1 MSQIYRMQI
10 ECDGLA
16 YPAPAKVTFA
26 FQSARKSFSIW
37 FKSTD
42 KKDSTYRLIPTG
54 CSFPDSY
61 DLVATAVS
69 DDGFATFHLIREVRA
84 L

>member
-1 MSQIYRMQI
+1 MSI

-26 FQSARKSFSIW
+26 FQPERKGFSIW

-42 KKDSTYRLIPTG
+42 KKDSTYRPIPTG
-54 CSFPDSY
+54 YSFPDSY

-69 DDGFATFHLIREVRA
+69 GDGITTFHLIREVRA